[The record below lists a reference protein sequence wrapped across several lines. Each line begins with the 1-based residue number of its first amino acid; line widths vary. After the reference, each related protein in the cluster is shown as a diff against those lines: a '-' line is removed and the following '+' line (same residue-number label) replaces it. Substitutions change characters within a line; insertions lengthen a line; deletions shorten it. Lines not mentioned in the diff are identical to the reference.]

1 MILIYQR
8 WVILPKVEP
17 GVGVSPIQIIWA
29 ENGEG
34 TISKEVLL

>member
-8 WVILPKVEP
+8 WVILPIVEP
-17 GVGVSPIQIIWA
+17 GVGVSPIQI
-29 ENGEG
+29 GEG